1 MFGTE
6 RHPSGHGYNTRSLLE
21 ADVQEAEMTNPEGES
36 LQKKMVKGS
45 LRLIDEGQLNK
56 LMIYT
61 FFLTE

>member
-6 RHPSGHGYNTRSLLE
+6 RHPSGHGYNTRPLLE
-21 ADVQEAEMTNPEGES
+21 VDVQEAEMTNPEGES

-61 FFLTE
+61 FF